1 MSDFAVGTLIT
12 RPDLNIVGQADD
24 TDNPLCGALG
34 IDFLK
39 ERMDEAAERSD
50 AVLNAH
56 TNLSGIDARLPFE
69 LPLEV
74 PTNVLIRTHGSSPIL
89 YI

>member
-24 TDNPLCGALG
+24 TDHPLCGALG
-34 IDFLK
+34 IEFLK

-56 TNLSGIDARLPFE
+56 TISLASML
-69 LPLEV
+69 
-74 PTNVLIRTHGSSPIL
+74 GSHSSCRSRSRRMS
-89 YI
+89 